1 MDIRS
6 SGAILRILNIRA
18 LADGY
23 LSPNEELLLQ
33 SLEKQHRLR
42 AKVVSWEDELEDPQS
57 ISCLAKLIAID
68 YHMLAMRTAVMVASV
83 CRGGDEDSFICEE
96 EERLLNELAGALSL
110 HADDVK
116 QASWP
121 SRLPKI
127 TSSFPLVT
135 TVDQFNACNLARIRR
150 YRGSNRGPPALA
162 GWIIG

>member
-6 SGAILRILNIRA
+6 SGAILRILNIIA

-57 ISCLAKLIAID
+57 ISCLAKLIAFD

-83 CRGGDEDSFICEE
+83 CRGGEEDSFICEA

-116 QASWP
+116 QAREDAAKELNKQP
-121 SRLPKI
+121 SLWQVLYDCFGSQFER
-127 TSSFPLVT
+127 PL
-135 TVDQFNACNLARIRR
+135 LI
-150 YRGSNRGPPALA
+150 
-162 GWIIG
+162 